1 MRKTNLQQFRQGDVL
16 ITTVGDSEAGDVV
29 PADNGR
35 IVLAYGEVTGH
46 AHALPADAGMLAMLA
61 DTDDRL
67 LTLTRRE
74 MLRHEEHAPIQL
86 PAGQL
91 RITVQREWQYG
102 RSRQVAD

>member
-1 MRKTNLQQFRQGDVL
+1 MSEKKTNQYRQGDVL
-16 ITTVGDSEAGDVV
+16 ITAAGALEAGDVV

-46 AHALPADAGMLAMLA
+46 AHALPADAGTLAMLA

-67 LTLTRRE
+67 LRLTRQE

-102 RSRQVAD
+102 RSRQVID